1 MSSSNALNSAVPV
14 LSGTQYR
21 EWAQKMG
28 DYLMSQR
35 LWLQVEAVAN
45 GGLAW
50 PVTANPAAPMQLE
63 FQAQLDWDCDDLQT
77 KGILGLQ

>member
-14 LSGTQYR
+14 FSGTQYQ

-28 DYLMSQR
+28 DYLMSQQ

-50 PVTANPAAPMQLE
+50 PVAANLAA
-63 FQAQLDWDCDDLQT
+63 
-77 KGILGLQ
+77 